1 MMVQAHKFTAFK
13 GLRLGLALFVIFS
26 PPALSISWR
35 SEVKVRPPL
44 QSPSDALQHQLRL
57 PDVYAV
63 ALNELKEL
71 EAQPL
76 CHRVA
81 ARLLVNNC
89 QLLDG
94 KDEATILTDSGR
106 QLRDFVDSYAASLAI
121 CDLERGAFKIPY
133 QCAKFRES
141 ALSQLAMRNE
151 AYMHVTSKEIDSCLS
166 ALGVSDSAWNT
177 WVSYRHKALRFCEAA
192 RADNEKA
199 QSVLLYQRLTKIIAK
214 LTDGVEAELQKRMS
228 DLDNRA
234 REAAE
239 RVDQLNP
246 HIDQLRDGLA
256 RVEKYL
262 ARDME
267 QAVRQSEAWIKG
279 GMEHAMNLEQMLA
292 VLLKTAMDG
301 NAKVAAAHGES
312 VELATRKANDE
323 LSAFVS
329 VIASAA
335 ASSMALQNQI
345 ELSRLQAAELAA
357 RQDSLEQG
365 IDRLIVASETLA
377 SKHEDHAYLLRQ
389 ASNITT
395 ELLDTL
401 EEAASAATRIGKSVF
416 DTSISGAWWPYMI
429 CPAVSLVMGSYG
441 LPPSILRNLGLIAAG
456 EAFGFMIASF
466 DDIRQTFDSLS
477 AFETYEDVCVE
488 VFDDFNQ
495 TAAGDI

>member
-1 MMVQAHKFTAFK
+1 MKIQALPTSIC
-13 GLRLGLALFVIFS
+13 GGVRLGLALVVIFS
-26 PPALSISWR
+26 PTVLSFSWR
-35 SEVKVRPPL
+35 NEVRARPPL
-44 QSPSDALQHQLRL
+44 QSPSEIL
-57 PDVYAV
+57 PSDSRRADVYAV
-63 ALNELKEL
+63 ALDELKEL
-71 EAQPL
+71 ETQPL

-106 QLRDFVDSYAASLAI
+106 QLRDFIDSYAASLAI
-121 CDLERGAFKIPY
+121 CDLERGSFNIPY

-141 ALSQLAMRNE
+141 ALTQLAVRNE
-151 AYMHVTSKEIDSCLS
+151 AYMHATSKEIDSCLS

-234 REAAE
+234 RQAAE
-239 RVDQLNP
+239 RIDLLNP
-246 HIDQLRDGLA
+246 HIDLLRDGLA
-256 RVEKYL
+256 RVERYL

-267 QAVRQSEAWIKG
+267 QAVRQSEAWMKG
-279 GMEHAMNLEQMLA
+279 GMEHAMNMEQMLA
-292 VLLKTAMDG
+292 VLLKTILDS
-301 NAKVAAAHGES
+301 NAQVVAAQGES

-323 LSAFVS
+323 VS
-329 VIASAA
+329 TLVDVIASAA
-335 ASSMALQNQI
+335 ASSLALQNQI
-345 ELSRLQAAELAA
+345 ELSRFQAAELAA
-357 RQDSLEQG
+357 RQDALEEG
-365 IDRLIVASETLA
+365 IDRLIVASENLV

-389 ASNITT
+389 ATNITT

-401 EEAASAATRIGKSVF
+401 EDTASAATRIGKSVF
-416 DTSISGAWWPYMI
+416 DSSVSGTWWPYMI
-429 CPAVSLVMGSYG
+429 CPAISLVMGSYG
-441 LPPSILRNLGLIAAG
+441 LPPSILRNLGLIAVG
-456 EAFGFMIASF
+456 EAFGFAIASF
-466 DDIRQTFDSLS
+466 DDIKRTFDSLS
-477 AFETYEDVCVE
+477 VFEVYEDVFE
-488 VFDDFNQ
+488 GALNDFNV